1 MEDIIDLIPQ
11 KNRTL
16 SPQAFLDLTDR
27 ERKDISSLRFELPKL
42 GSNSFGCF
50 VAKLK
55 NPTYT
60 IANGE
65 EK

>member
-1 MEDIIDLIPQ
+1 MEDIIDLIPK

-16 SPQAFLDLTDR
+16 SPQAFINLTDR

-42 GSNSFGCF
+42 GSNGFGRF

-60 IANGE
+60 IVDGE